1 MRRVVS
7 LVVTLVIVAIVG
19 LSTAR
24 NGAAA
29 PPAPQPVTLPCATNM
44 SVQMLGNAQP
54 AAATDQTLVLVRA
67 IFGPGG
73 GIGPHSHPGTLVFS
87 VESGAFGFTP
97 VGDGDMAMTVMRSG
111 DSGTP
116 AAAEPMVMGQET
128 VLHPGDWVVETG
140 MVHSARTVG
149 DEPVEVVFSGLVDA
163 GQPLTT
169 CVE

>member
-1 MRRVVS
+1 MHR
-7 LVVTLVIVAIVG
+7 LVILIVTLVLIAGGVT
-19 LSTAR
+19 TAAPR
-24 NGAAA
+24 SAAA
-29 PPAPQPVTLPCATNM
+29 PPEPQPVTLPCATNM

-54 AAATDQTLVLVRA
+54 AAAAGQTLVLVRA

-73 GIGPHSHPGTLVFS
+73 GIGPHTHPGTLVIS

-97 VGDGDMAMTVMRSG
+97 VHEGEMTVMRSG
-111 DSGTP
+111 DPGTP
-116 AAAEPMVMGQET
+116 AASEPLTVGQET

-149 DEPVEVVFSGLVDA
+149 DEPVEVVFSGLVEA

-169 CVE
+169 CVD